1 MRYTMTS
8 YASKFAFFVLSAL
21 LMTGCAGKVRFPNYY
36 MLALAPSKNPPSS
49 ERQKLPAVAVQ
60 RFETPAYLRQGRIVY
75 RQTPEQIGFYE
86 YHRWASDPG
95 QVVTTA
101 MIDSLRSA
109 GIFSTVEIYDGQEHA
124 PYLLQGRLER
134 LDEVDYKHGVQVEVR
149 LFAQLLDTKT
159 GTAVWAGDTTKNVL
173 VEQRQVRSVV
183 QAMGQATQDGVE
195 QLVQDLRN
203 QPFATTVAADKS
215 AISAAADKQDRRVK

>member
-8 YASKFAFFVLSAL
+8 CASKFAFFVLSAL
-21 LMTGCAGKVRFPNYY
+21 LMTGCAGKVRYPNYY
-36 MLALAPSKNPPSS
+36 MLALAPSKDPPSS
-49 ERQKLPAVAVQ
+49 ESQKLPAVAVQ

-75 RQTPEQIGFYE
+75 RESPERIGFYD

-109 GIFSTVEIYDGQEHA
+109 GVFSTVEIYDGQEHA
-124 PYLLQGRLER
+124 PYLLQGHLER

-149 LFAQLLDTKT
+149 LTAQVLNTKT
-159 GTAVWAGDTTKNVL
+159 GAAVWAGDTTKTANVD
-173 VEQRQVRSVV
+173 QHQVNSVV
-183 QAMGQATQDGVE
+183 RALGQATQEGIE
-195 QLVQDLRN
+195 QLVQDMKKQL
-203 QPFATTVAADKS
+203 FAATIAASNS
-215 AISAAADKQDRRVK
+215 AISDAGDRRH